1 MRNFKKH
8 IPGLLI
14 TLITAG
20 LSVLFILVLL
30 WSRMLPAKYFLL
42 GSAAIVL
49 VATAA
54 GLLVRSTAYK
64 VQFTFGT
71 IISVLMTF
79 VMVLGSVYLMK
90 TMVTLNNISSVT
102 TVHTPVGIFVRAD
115 DPAVSVDDAKDYDF
129 GILSALDTDNTI
141 KTVEELTAKYAAP
154 VKTNAYDGIAQ
165 MVDGLL
171 NGETDAMILN
181 LAYLDLFEEMDGY
194 KDVESKIRQLEVIT
208 IENVV
213 EVKKPGIFG
222 NKDNDKNDPK
232 EEKEEPHVFTVYIG
246 GSDSRGALSM
256 QARNDV
262 NIIATVN
269 TETKQ
274 VLLVTTPR
282 DYFVPL
288 SISNKVPDK
297 LTHAGIYGPEVPVE
311 TLEMLYGTEI
321 DYYFRINFAGVET
334 LVDALGGIT
343 VNNKYEFMAMK
354 KYYIPAGEVT
364 LNGAEALAY
373 ARDRKNSG
381 GDEARGKRQMEIIS
395 AAIDKAISPDILLR
409 YTSIL
414 DSVEDCIDMSI
425 PYDEIADLVRM
436 QLKDNQDWDIVMYS
450 VSGVGAVRQ
459 PWSMS
464 TNAYVMLPDYETVDQ
479 AAEMMRR
486 VRSGEIV
493 SVSEEE

>member
-1 MRNFKKH
+1 
-8 IPGLLI
+8 
-14 TLITAG
+14 
-20 LSVLFILVLL
+20 
-30 WSRMLPAKYFLL
+30 
-42 GSAAIVL
+42 
-49 VATAA
+49 
-54 GLLVRSTAYK
+54 
-64 VQFTFGT
+64 
-71 IISVLMTF
+71 
-79 VMVLGSVYLMK
+79 
-90 TMVTLNNISSVT
+90 
-102 TVHTPVGIFVRAD
+102 
-115 DPAVSVDDAKDYDF
+115 
-129 GILSALDTDNTI
+129 
-141 KTVEELTAKYAAP
+141 
-154 VKTNAYDGIAQ
+154 
-165 MVDGLL
+165 
-171 NGETDAMILN
+171 
-181 LAYLDLFEEMDGY
+181 
-194 KDVESKIRQLEVIT
+194 
-208 IENVV
+208 
-213 EVKKPGIFG
+213 
-222 NKDNDKNDPK
+222 
-232 EEKEEPHVFTVYIG
+232 
-246 GSDSRGALSM
+246 
-256 QARNDV
+256 
-262 NIIATVN
+262 
-269 TETKQ
+269 
-274 VLLVTTPR
+274 
-282 DYFVPL
+282 
-288 SISNKVPDK
+288 
-297 LTHAGIYGPEVPVE
+297 
-311 TLEMLYGTEI
+311 
-321 DYYFRINFAGVET
+321 VET

-464 TNAYVMLPDYETVDQ
+464 TNAYVMLPDYETVDY